1 MKTKCGICA
10 IIIFCAVFF
19 FTVSGKVF
27 AQDGDGAI
35 NIDLDDG
42 EYSIGVSMTGGS
54 GKAAVLSPSL
64 LVVKEH
70 KAYVRIQWSSSNYD
84 YMIVDGVK
92 YLNMSDEGVNSV
104 FEIPI
109 TVMDKPMDV
118 IADTTAMGTPYEVS
132 YTLTFSS
139 ESIGSKGEIPQEA
152 AKRVVPVALAIIVGG
167 GILNYFLKRKNDC

>member
-1 MKTKCGICA
+1 MKTKFGICV
-10 IIIFCAVFF
+10 IIFCAVIFF
-19 FTVSGKVF
+19 LLSGSVF
-27 AQDGDGAI
+27 AQNVDSAA
-35 NIDLDDG
+35 NIDLEDG

-54 GKAAVLSPSL
+54 GKAAVVSPSL
-64 LVVKEH
+64 LVVKGH
-70 KAYVRIQWSSSNYD
+70 KAYAKIQWSSSNYD

-152 AKRVVPVALAIIVGG
+152 AKRVIPVAFAIIIGG
-167 GILNYFLKRKNDC
+167 GILNYFVKRKQEC